1 MGETVVAY
9 QITEEQ
15 LNEMIRRSALIA
27 AYVAMG
33 GAEKEKERWMK
44 ERKDRRLHNTRLL
57 LKHYR
62 DFKEHCKQGVYDSR
76 MVESDTDIMLS
87 LMSVK
92 DDSVFLNSVTTSILK
107 TRTLIEHM
115 DSMLSVYKSIAKS
128 EGEVESRR
136 YKIICETYISPKKK
150 TTKELADEMKVT
162 VRTIQTDLKAA
173 EEKLSVLFFGAD
185 GIKL

>member
-1 MGETVVAY
+1 MGESVIAY
-9 QITEEQ
+9 QITEDQ
-15 LNEMIRRSALIA
+15 LNDMIKRSALIA

-33 GAEKEKERWMK
+33 GAEKEKQRWQK
-44 ERKDRRLHNTRLL
+44 EQRDWRLHNTRLL

-62 DFKEHCKQGVYDSR
+62 DFKEHCKQGIYDSR
-76 MVESDTDIMLS
+76 MVETDEDIMLS

-92 DDSVFLNSVTTSILK
+92 DDSVFLESVTKSILR

-115 DSMLSVYKSIAKS
+115 DNMLSVYKSIAKD
-128 EGEVESRR
+128 EGEVEQRR
-136 YKIICETYISPKKK
+136 YKIVRETYISPKKK
-150 TTKELADEMKVT
+150 TTKELADEMKVS
-162 VRTIQTDLKAA
+162 VRTIQIDLKTA

>member
-1 MGETVVAY
+1 MGESVIAY
-9 QITEEQ
+9 QITEAQ
-15 LNEMIRRSALIA
+15 LNDMIKRSALIA

-33 GAEKEKERWMK
+33 GAEKEKQRWQK
-44 ERKDRRLHNTRLL
+44 EQRDRRLHNTRLL

-62 DFKEHCKQGVYDSR
+62 EFKEHCKQGVYDSR
-76 MVESDTDIMLS
+76 LVETDSDIMLS

-92 DDSVFLNSVTTSILK
+92 DDSVFLQSVTTSILR

-115 DSMLSVYKSIAKS
+115 DNMLSVYKSIAKD
-128 EGEVESRR
+128 EGEVEQRR
-136 YKIICETYISPKKK
+136 YKIIRETYITAKKK
-150 TTKELADEMKVT
+150 TTKELAEELKVT
-162 VRTIQTDLKAA
+162 VRTVQIDLKAA